1 MYHRNVRW
9 PRQALAVLAATTIAL
24 AACGNDAEVSSPTTE
39 TPPAST
45 ETNGL
50 AGDPILIGFHNMEG
64 GAVSLPEFREGLE
77 AAVQH
82 VNGEL
87 GGVNGRPIELVVC
100 NTDGSPEASIN
111 CANRFVEEGVVLAV
125 QGVDAG
131 ADAALPILAD
141 AGIVETGKH
150 AFGPQQ
156 QVDVGHSFFTGGAI
170 QAFAVAAISTFESEG
185 VEQATL
191 FFNDIPSSH
200 DFVADVIEP
209 VAESIGIEVN
219 AVFFP
224 PGAADWASVVAS
236 ALADDPQA
244 VGSTGLTEPDCI
256 GMIDALEA
264 AGYDGII
271 YASQC
276 VEFIETLGPE
286 VSEGVFLTA
295 DLFAPTL
302 ADEVDGRAAEEL
314 ATYLQAMDA
323 AGVPEATALGF
334 NAQGW
339 FGLGMD
345 IYTILSSIDGEID
358 AASVAGAYEVAEETR
373 FMGGSLDCST
383 PAWPGETSCSRDVL
397 VYVVQ
402 DGTVTMHSDD
412 LLDISPFI
420 PEG

>member
-1 MYHRNVRW
+1 MNHRNSR
-9 PRQALAVLAATTIAL
+9 RQRRALAVLAATTIAL
-24 AACGNDAEVSSPTTE
+24 AACGDGDEVSSTTTE
-39 TPPAST
+39 TRTESPAGDGAT
-45 ETNGL
+45 
-50 AGDPILIGFHNMEG
+50 GDPILIGFHNMEG
-64 GAVSLPEFREGLE
+64 GAVSLPEFRQGLE

-82 VNGEL
+82 VNDDL
-87 GGVNGRPIELVVC
+87 GGIGGRPVELVVC

-170 QAFAVAAISTFESEG
+170 QAFAAAAISTFEGEG
-185 VEQATL
+185 VEKATL

-209 VAESIGIEVN
+209 IAASIGIDVN

-224 PGAADWASVVAS
+224 PGAADWSSVVAS

-286 VSEGVFLTA
+286 AAEGIFLTA

-302 ADEVDGRAAEEL
+302 AEGVDGRAAEEL
-314 ATYLQAMDA
+314 ATYRQAMDA

-345 IYTILSSIDGEID
+345 IHAILSSIDGEVH
-358 AASVAGAYEVAEETR
+358 AASVAAAYEVAEETR
-373 FMGGSLDCST
+373 FMGGSLDCAT

-397 VYVVQ
+397 VYVVE
-402 DGTVTMHSDD
+402 DGAVTMHSDG
-412 LLDISPFI
+412 LLDISPFV